1 VKLNRVQAS
10 LIERRVKTIELRGPR
25 GYDAGKKVK
34 RRKRHLLAD
43 TQDLILKAK
52 VHPADVMDRDGVMLF
67 MEGAAERFP
76 RLRHIWLGAGC
87 NGTGKGKDWTPK
99 TLEWTT
105 KIVQHPPKPRYIWTP
120 NGVEPDW
127 EKIMA
132 QLPPPSFHVL
142 PEPLD
147 RGTNL
152 LLARSESTSEQG
164 LRTTL

>member
-1 VKLNRVQAS
+1 MKLNRVQAS

-87 NGTGKGKDWTPK
+87 NGTGKGKDWTPQDARVDHK
-99 TLEWTT
+99 NR
-105 KIVQHPPKPRYIWTP
+105 PASPKASLY
-120 NGVEPDW
+120 
-127 EKIMA
+127 
-132 QLPPPSFHVL
+132 
-142 PEPLD
+142 LD
-147 RGTNL
+147 SQWR
-152 LLARSESTSEQG
+152 
-164 LRTTL
+164 RT